1 MFGELRIVPSGDI
14 GDLGPQEGTPA
25 IYHWRWYYSAPGL
38 ALGVV
43 LLGTIV
49 LFKTNRRPPVL
60 LILLPLLI
68 INLLWFAMAW
78 LLHFSSS
85 AKMQFGPIIVSYT
98 AAIAVLWLCAHK
110 LGNRNRFV
118 TFLLASGVAAG
129 LCLVGIVSYLGW
141 GFSREAMAGLIVLAV
156 MVLVGLLAFALAG
169 WCCRN
174 HYGPVR
180 FMLYLALWTVLV
192 GLAATLSIYSTVFLL
207 QQAPVSFFT
216 VLLVAGFGGFVLGV
230 CIYVINLSYM
240 VFALR
245 SPFFRERFYAC
256 LRLGSMR
263 TTLGSQVDLNPLNE
277 QSMSTETSR
286 NGLSV

>member
-1 MFGELRIVPSGDI
+1 
-14 GDLGPQEGTPA
+14 
-25 IYHWRWYYSAPGL
+25 L

-43 LLGTIV
+43 LLGAIILV
-49 LFKTNRRPPVL
+49 KANRHPRAIP
-60 LILLPLLI
+60 ILLPLLI
-68 INLLWFAMAW
+68 INLLWFAMTS
-78 LLHFSSS
+78 LLHFPSS
-85 AKMQFGPIIVSYT
+85 ARMQFGPIIVSYT

-141 GFSREAMAGLIVLAV
+141 GFSREAVASLIVLAV

-169 WCCRN
+169 WCCRS

-180 FMLYLALWTVLV
+180 FMLYLALWTALV
-192 GLAATLSIYSTVFLL
+192 GLATTVSVYATVFLL
-207 QQAPVSFFT
+207 QQAPVSFFI
-216 VLLVAGFGGFVLGV
+216 VLLVAGSGGLVLGV

-245 SPFFRERFYAC
+245 SPFFRERFYTC
-256 LRLGSMR
+256 LRLGSMH
-263 TTLGSQVDLNPLNE
+263 TTLGSHVDLNPLNE